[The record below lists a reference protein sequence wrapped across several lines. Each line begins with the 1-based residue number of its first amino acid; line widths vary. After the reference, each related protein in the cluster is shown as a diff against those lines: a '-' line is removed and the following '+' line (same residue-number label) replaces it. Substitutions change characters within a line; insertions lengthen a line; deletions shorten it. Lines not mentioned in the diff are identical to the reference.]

1 MTSIPHYERG
11 FTLLELIISLTIVGA
26 VSVMI
31 YAALNIGARAATHG
45 EARSVENQ
53 RARAALALITRHLK
67 SAYPL
72 SLQGEEG
79 SFVYFFG
86 EATELSFI
94 SGAGRPEVGGL
105 EKITYFLREHDGRR
119 SLWVRTSAPTL
130 PADLLHKREGG
141 LREESE
147 VLPDVEEIG
156 WEFKGGAPQPGNGV
170 QQNNLR
176 SQSKGEWTDHWDGT
190 KEQTLPTAVRFSWRA
205 RLGELP
211 YEWHIEVPLYV
222 LNSPTDML
230 GMGAGG
236 AMQRRTRN
244 LRGGGEGGRQPG
256 ERR

>member
-1 MTSIPHYERG
+1 MAKISNKASG
-11 FTLLELIISLTIVGA
+11 FTLLELMISLTIVGM

-31 YAALNIGARAATHG
+31 YAALNIGARAAAHG

-53 RARAALALITRHLK
+53 RARAALALITRQLK

-86 EATELSFI
+86 EATELSFV

-130 PADLLHKREGG
+130 PADLLQKREGG

-147 VLPDVEEIG
+147 VLPDVEGIG
-156 WEFKGGAPQPGNGV
+156 WEYKGGAPPPETGM
-170 QQNNLR
+170 QQNEGR
-176 SQSKGEWTDHWDGT
+176 SQSKAEWTDHWDGT

-205 RLGELP
+205 KLGELP

-222 LNSPTDML
+222 TSSPSDVL
-230 GMGAGG
+230 RAGSGATP
-236 AMQRRTRN
+236 QQTRS
-244 LRGGGEGGRQPG
+244 LRGDGGGRRPG